1 MTARS
6 RARWGSA
13 VIAAVAGTC
22 LALTG
27 CSSSPSSTPTSTGLP
42 SGAVTV
48 PPTPQAG
55 SASPTVGKLTGNF
68 CNDFRNIGT
77 NFQLPASAQGS
88 VSAAQHQGVQYL
100 NKLEAYFNGLAA
112 EAPAKVAKDLR
123 TIAADFQ
130 ATASAITSKSL
141 SSLTKIEQQ
150 VQNLT
155 TNGASGTA
163 FRNLIAYLVTKCG
176 ATGSGIG

>member
-6 RARWGSA
+6 RGRWGSA

-27 CSSSPSSTPTSTGLP
+27 CSNGSSSNPPSTNLPT
-42 SGAVTV
+42 GAVTV

-55 SASPTVGKLTGNF
+55 AASPAVGKLTGNF

-88 VSAAQHQGVQYL
+88 VSAAQHQGVRYL
-100 NKLEAYFNGLAA
+100 NKLEAYFSGLAA
-112 EAPAKVAKDLR
+112 EAPKPVAKELR

-130 ATASAITSKSL
+130 STAAAITSKSL
-141 SSLTKIEQQ
+141 SSLSKIDQQ

-176 ATGSGIG
+176 AVGSSG